1 MGINAKDESIARQFL
16 DSSLLLSPTISLKF
30 ETFETHYCLI

>member
-16 DSSLLLSPTISLKF
+16 DSSLLPFADNSLKC
-30 ETFETHYCLI
+30 ETIETHYCLI